1 MGSLPATKAAI
12 KTVVKNAMAVME
24 IALFAQLN
32 LNKSKSQQLLAG
44 EIVVIHIETFL

>member
-1 MGSLPATKAAI
+1 MGSLPTYKAI

-32 LNKSKSQQLLAG
+32 LGQK
-44 EIVVIHIETFL
+44 